1 MPYAHPNNEEGLGTL
16 QVLAETNIGND
27 PACFTPTENT
37 GTTTNYRVSMYS
49 FSISRRI
56 RYVGVIV
63 RSDPLQAL

>member
-49 FSISRRI
+49 FVPG
-56 RYVGVIV
+56 YNVLVFHK
-63 RSDPLQAL
+63 PEN